1 MLDIKLI
8 LSQNVTKLLD
18 TRRDISRLDLSKQMG
33 VADGTLGRIKYG
45 TGNPNAETIEQ
56 IAYFFRFEPWQLL
69 VKGFDPKKPP
79 LLLVDAKAPTRVHK
93 GLGSPESKSSASED
107 ELLNL
112 FRQLDEPERTYLLQH
127 AQQYA
132 ERVDQNKS
140 SEKNTGTGK
149 QK

>member
-8 LSQNVTKLLD
+8 LSQNVSKLLE
-18 TRRDISRLDLSKQMG
+18 TRKDISRLDLSKQMG

-79 LLLVDAKAPTRVHK
+79 LLLVDAKVPTRVNK
-93 GLGSPESKSSASED
+93 GLVNPSSTNNASED

-132 ERVDQNKS
+132 ERVDHNKS
-140 SEKNTGTGK
+140 SETSTGTDS